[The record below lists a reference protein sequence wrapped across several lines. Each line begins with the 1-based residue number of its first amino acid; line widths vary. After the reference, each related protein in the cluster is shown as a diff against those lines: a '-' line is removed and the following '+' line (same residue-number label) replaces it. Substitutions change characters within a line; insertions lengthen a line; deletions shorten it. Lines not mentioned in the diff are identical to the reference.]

1 MPTLRVNLSQQ
12 NMPHFVTLTVIEWI
26 DIFTKPEYFK
36 VITDSLMFC
45 RKNKGLRVYE
55 YVIMT
60 NHIHM
65 IVGTPE
71 ANNLSQVLSDFKKYT
86 TRELWKLL
94 EKDNRSYILNIL
106 NNSYNRKK
114 GYVTQIWQRENY
126 PKVIYSDVFLL
137 TKVKYIYF
145 NPVKKGYVEQP
156 EDWQYSSARNWIK
169 EKHDIIELDPRP

>member
-1 MPTLRVNLSQQ
+1 
-12 NMPHFVTLTVIEWI
+12 
-26 DIFTKPEYFK
+26 
-36 VITDSLMFC
+36 
-45 RKNKGLRVYE
+45 
-55 YVIMT
+55 
-60 NHIHM
+60 
-65 IVGTPE
+65 
-71 ANNLSQVLSDFKKYT
+71 
-86 TRELWKLL
+86 WKLL

-126 PKVIYSDVFLL
+126 PEVIYSDTFLL
-137 TKVKYIYF
+137 TKIKYIYF